1 MEQPCYKCGQ
11 LLEEGRP
18 FCPHCGAPQ
27 IRVVVAETVAA
38 AKPFAEVEGTVQG
51 EAGLPASET
60 VPVLAVPVRWSQA
73 FKPCILAASVA
84 SLLMLLGLNA
94 LVGMLSAGFL
104 AVVFYRGGRPG
115 AVLKPGSGARLGII
129 SGLLSFAIS
138 AFVVTLAAM
147 VPDLRSRLQQQLID
161 NVQKVATSRPGD
173 PRFQTLLE
181 QLKTPEGF
189 ITVLLVAGVM
199 LLIVSIVLASFSGAV
214 TAVMLSRRE
223 RH

>member
-27 IRVVVAETVAA
+27 IRVVIAETVPA
-38 AKPFAEVEGTVQG
+38 AKAFSNVEAGAQG
-51 EAGLPASET
+51 EASLPAAET

-73 FKPCILAASVA
+73 FKPCILAAIVA
-84 SLLMLLGLNA
+84 TLLMFLGLNA

-115 AVLKPGSGARLGII
+115 AVLRPGSGARLGTF
-129 SGLLSFAIS
+129 SGLLAFAIS
-138 AFVVTLAAM
+138 AFMVALAAM
-147 VPDLRSRLQQQLID
+147 VPDLRSKLQQQLID
-161 NVQKVATSRPGD
+161 NVQKVATSRPAD
-173 PRFQTLLE
+173 PRFQILLE

-189 ITVLLVAGVM
+189 ISVLIIAGVM
-199 LLIVSIVLASFSGAV
+199 LLIIALVLASFSGAV
-214 TAVMLSRRE
+214 TAAMLSRRE
-223 RH
+223 RR